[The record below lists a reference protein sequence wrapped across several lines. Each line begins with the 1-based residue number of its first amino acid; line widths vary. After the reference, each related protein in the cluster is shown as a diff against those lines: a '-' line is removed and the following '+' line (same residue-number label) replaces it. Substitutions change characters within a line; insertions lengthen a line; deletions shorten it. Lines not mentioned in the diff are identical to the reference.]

1 MLALKRAAMALALIA
16 AVTVSAASSMAGTIV
31 QEAQK
36 AGQFNTLIAAAKAAG
51 LAGVLSS
58 PGHYTVF
65 APTDAAFAKL
75 PKGTVE
81 ELLKPKNR
89 HKLKAILLY
98 HVVGKTVYSKNIP
111 HGRTH
116 VKTLNGKS
124 LRVKRTGH
132 GVRVNRARV
141 IAADVKASN
150 GVIHVIDR
158 VLLP

>member
-1 MLALKRAAMALALIA
+1 MYALKRATMALALMA
-16 AVTVSAASSMAGTIV
+16 AVSFSAATAIAGTIV

-51 LAGVLSS
+51 LAGVLNS

-75 PKGTVE
+75 PAGTVE
-81 ELLKPKNR
+81 ELLKPKNK

-98 HVVGKTVYSKNIP
+98 HVVGKKIYAKNIP

-124 LRVKRTGH
+124 VAVKKSGH

>member
-1 MLALKRAAMALALIA
+1 MQTFKRATMALAFMTALTLS
-16 AVTVSAASSMAGTIV
+16 AVTAAAGTIV

-51 LAGVLSS
+51 LAGVLNS
-58 PGHYTVF
+58 PGRLTVF

-75 PKGTVE
+75 PAGTVE
-81 ELLKPKNR
+81 ELLKPKNK

-98 HVVGKTVYSKNIP
+98 HVLGKTVYSKNIP

-116 VKTLNGKS
+116 ARTLNGKS
-124 LRVKRTGH
+124 LRIKKSGH
-132 GVRVNRARV
+132 GVRVDRARV
-141 IAADVKASN
+141 IAADLKASN
-150 GVIHVIDR
+150 GIIHVIDR

>member
-1 MLALKRAAMALALIA
+1 MYALKRATMVLALMA
-16 AVTVSAASSMAGTIV
+16 AVTFSAATAMAGTIV

-51 LAGVLSS
+51 LAGVLNS

-75 PKGTVE
+75 PAGTVE
-81 ELLKPKNR
+81 ELLKPENK

-98 HVVGKTVYSKNIP
+98 HVVGKKIFAKNIP

-116 VKTLNGKS
+116 VKTLNGKAVA
-124 LRVKRTGH
+124 VKKSGR

>member
-1 MLALKRAAMALALIA
+1 MYALKRATMALALMA
-16 AVTVSAASSMAGTIV
+16 AMTFSAATAMAGTIV

-51 LAGVLSS
+51 LASVLNS

-65 APTDAAFAKL
+65 APTDVAFAKL
-75 PKGTVE
+75 PAGTVE
-81 ELLKPKNR
+81 ELLKPKNK

-98 HVVGKTVYSKNIP
+98 HVVGKKIYSKNIP

-116 VKTLNGKS
+116 VKTLNGKAVA
-124 LRVKRTGH
+124 VKKTSH
-132 GVRVNRARV
+132 GVRVNRASV

>member
-1 MLALKRAAMALALIA
+1 MLALKRATMALAFMA
-16 AVTVSAASSMAGTIV
+16 AISLSAASAMAGTIV

-51 LAGVLSS
+51 LAGVLNS

-81 ELLKPKNR
+81 DLLKPKNK
-89 HKLKAILLY
+89 HKLRAILLY
-98 HVVGKTVYSKNIP
+98 HVLGKRVYSKDLP
-111 HGRTH
+111 HGTIH
-116 VKTLNGKS
+116 AKTLNGKS
-124 LRVKRTGH
+124 LRVRKSAH